1 MSNLHAERAA
11 AYRKRQRE
19 ERNLTQ
25 IRLWVP
31 TEKESIVRAAITAA
45 LEGEGCDLY
54 TID

>member
-1 MSNLHAERAA
+1 MVKTDAERAA
-11 AYRKRQRE
+11 EYRKRQRE

-31 TEKESIVRAAITAA
+31 AEKESIVRAAITAA